1 MEKRRIHH
9 LQHVPFEDLGII
21 KDWISMRDFIHT
33 ETHIYKNENLPN
45 VDDIDWLIVLG
56 GPMSVNDEEEIE
68 WLKSEKRLIRE
79 AIQKNKTVIGICLG
93 AQLIAEVLGA
103 KVYRN
108 AQKEIGWFPV
118 QSTVI
123 ANAPLVISSIARNL
137 ATKFTE
143 LLNNQTV
150 FHWHG
155 ETFDLPENTIR
166 LVSSEACKNQAFLY
180 KENVLGLQFHV
191 EMNETSIHKIIE
203 NCREELIISDF
214 VQSEET
220 IKNEMEKY
228 IEKNRKLLLEML
240 DTICLK

>member
-1 MEKRRIHH
+1 MENLRIHH
-9 LQHVPFEDLGII
+9 IQHVPFENLGRI
-21 KDWISMRDFIHT
+21 KEWINSNGFIHT
-33 ETHIYKNENLPN
+33 ATHLYTDENLPN
-45 VDDIDWLIVLG
+45 IDDFDWLIVLG
-56 GPMSVNDEEEIE
+56 GPMSVNDEEELL
-68 WLKSEKRLIRE
+68 WLKKEKAFIKQ
-79 AIQKNKTVIGICLG
+79 AIEKNKTIIGVCLG

-118 QSTVI
+118 QSSVI

-166 LVSSEACKNQAFLY
+166 LASSEACKNQAFLY
-180 KENVLGLQFHV
+180 KENILGLQFHI
-191 EMNETSIHKIIE
+191 EMTENGINNIIE
-203 NCREELIISDF
+203 NCREELIVSDF
-214 VQSEET
+214 IQSEQT
-220 IKNEMEKY
+220 LKIEMKKH
-228 IEKNRKLLLEML
+228 IEKNRELLFELLDML
-240 DTICLK
+240 L